1 MVEKAVYL
9 KNNYRIAITRINITS
24 IYLIVCYVVEVWH
37 VIKMT
42 SEVEIVLNDDDIFA
56 DTVDTQKE
64 GVEQQRKGKCFKD
77 VTYKGKL
84 LSGKKSKET

>member
-37 VIKMT
+37 VIKRRVM
-42 SEVEIVLNDDDIFA
+42 
-56 DTVDTQKE
+56 
-64 GVEQQRKGKCFKD
+64 
-77 VTYKGKL
+77 
-84 LSGKKSKET
+84 SKMY